1 MSADNELV
9 SDSLYSKFAVFERA
23 FDFCGFR
30 TVRVAYQNLV
40 IAGYIVDSL
49 INEKVR
55 CDF

>member
-9 SDSLYSKFAVFERA
+9 SDSLYRKFSVFERIL
-23 FDFCGFR
+23 DFSGFG
-30 TVRVAYQNLV
+30 TVCVAYQNLV

-49 INEKVR
+49 VNEKIR